1 MIPPPPPFISVYITW
16 VFCNWKWQVTSFFLL
31 VFFFFLLWK
40 TVSRWRKFNHFYHF
54 SSSTVCQKIHDRVY
68 WWCPLCLP
76 SYPQGFFLSLS
87 GLTSTQYLLHLLL
100 VFDVPRAWAL
110 LLQWSDVVRLPGT
123 AQDSLL
129 LLLPNYLLLLM
140 ELEISHIHEDV

>member
-1 MIPPPPPFISVYITW
+1 MIFPSVHLCVHHLSVLQLEMTGNFFLSPPPP
-16 VFCNWKWQVTSFFLL
+16 
-31 VFFFFLLWK
+31 FFFLLWK

-54 SSSTVCQKIHDRVY
+54 SSSTVCQKIYDRIY

-110 LLQWSDVVRLPGT
+110 LLQWSDVVRMPGT